1 MTSDDW
7 AWLAAMIDAEG
18 SFGSPER
25 SFFVIFAST
34 DLDTVEKVA
43 ALIQRDVH
51 KKKHQNGWGHK
62 QLFYTEIYGTAA
74 INIVLGIYDRLSAR
88 RKDQV
93 RRHMVRY
100 GGIDAIIKRS

>member
-1 MTSDDW
+1 MTNEEW

-25 SFFVIFAST
+25 SFFVIFCST
-34 DLDTVEKVA
+34 DLDTVQKVA
-43 ALIQRDVH
+43 RLLQRDIH
-51 KKKHQNGWGHK
+51 PKKHNGLGRK
-62 QLFYTEIYGTAA
+62 QQFYTEIYGTPA
-74 INIVLGIYDRLSAR
+74 INIVLGIYNMLSAG